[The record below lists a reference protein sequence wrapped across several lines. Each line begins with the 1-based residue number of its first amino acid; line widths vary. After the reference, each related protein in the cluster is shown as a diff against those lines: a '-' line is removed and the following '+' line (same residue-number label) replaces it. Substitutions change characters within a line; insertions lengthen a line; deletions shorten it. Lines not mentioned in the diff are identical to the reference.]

1 MATYTENYNLT
12 MPEAEDYYN
21 VEDFNENFETI
32 DTLMAENESNITEV
46 NDKIGTPTE
55 EGQTIFSLLQ
65 NNTGSEGLTAI
76 KSIQHFILGCTNG
89 QNSTT
94 KTLDPSVV
102 SNNCIV
108 LMQPLTESDMINGY
122 SLSNTALTMTHAAG
136 MNSSNK
142 FDFWV
147 IEFC

>member
-12 MPEAEDYYN
+12 MPEEDDRYN
-21 VEDFNENFETI
+21 IEAFNENFETI
-32 DTLMAENESNITEV
+32 DTLMAESESNITTV
-46 NDKIGTPTE
+46 NEKIGTPIE

-89 QNSTT
+89 QSSTT
-94 KTLDPSVV
+94 KTLSPSVV
-102 SNNCIV
+102 AANCIV
-108 LMQPLTESDMINGY
+108 LMQPLTESSMISNY
-122 SLSNTALTMTHAAG
+122 SLSNTGLTMSHAAG
-136 MNSSNK
+136 MNSNHK
-142 FDFWV
+142 FDFWI